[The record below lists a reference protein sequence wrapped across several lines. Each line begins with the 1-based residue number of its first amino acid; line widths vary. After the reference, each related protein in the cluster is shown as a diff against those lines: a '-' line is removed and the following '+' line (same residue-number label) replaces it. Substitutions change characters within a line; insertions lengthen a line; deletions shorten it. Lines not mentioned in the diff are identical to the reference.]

1 MSKSNF
7 ISFQTFKD
15 LSTIECLLISWI
27 ISLNDAKL
35 NICFSN
41 EYAAK
46 RLKTSTA
53 TITRA
58 IARLKRL
65 GYIKTF
71 QPSGDKR
78 FIHLINI
85 PELEDLSYQVCE
97 LDGVISMITPPNHSD
112 YTPNQNEETSSSQ
125 RLDPLITMITNN
137 KEDNKDNNDD
147 AVVSSFDFPFS
158 WEKDKAFKDIINQF
172 PQEKRLGLDEA
183 YDMIWTELTDEE
195 KRRVAFIVPHYLQR
209 NIKTPN
215 FVKRVNNYFKERFW
229 ETDEI
234 TLSLLKDKTKQI
246 DTTKPTYT
254 NEQIALLFKN
264 KIKNET
270 TN

>member
-1 MSKSNF
+1 M
-7 ISFQTFKD
+7 
-15 LSTIECLLISWI
+15 SWI
-27 ISLNDAKL
+27 ISLNDAKQ

-41 EYAAK
+41 EYAG
-46 RLKTSTA
+46 RLLRVSTP

-58 IARLKRL
+58 IARLKTL
-65 GYIKTF
+65 GFINTF
-71 QPSGDKR
+71 QPLGDKR
-78 FIHLINI
+78 FIHLLNR
-85 PELEDLSYQVCE
+85 PEIEDISIQVCDLE
-97 LDGVISMITPPNHSD
+97 GVINLTTPPNQND
-112 YTPNQNEETSSSQ
+112 YTPNQNEETPSSQ
-125 RLDPLITMITNN
+125 RLDPLINMITNN

-246 DTTKPTYT
+246 DTNKQTYT